1 MRAGGILYTEGC
13 EHGIGAAR
21 FPRAALDTAV
31 VALNSQNVYVM
42 AAMATVTATC
52 ACTIV
57 PVVLEFTDYYELLF
71 SAISFRTSPLRSGIM
86 LMDGPN

>member
-1 MRAGGILYTEGC
+1 MYTEGC

-31 VALNSQNVYVM
+31 DALNSQNVYVM
-42 AAMATVTATC
+42 AAKATVTATC

-57 PVVLEFTDYYELLF
+57 PVVLE
-71 SAISFRTSPLRSGIM
+71 
-86 LMDGPN
+86 

>member
-42 AAMATVTATC
+42 AAMATVTATW

-57 PVVLEFTDYYELLF
+57 PVVLEFVFADLQ
-71 SAISFRTSPLRSGIM
+71 R
-86 LMDGPN
+86 